1 MNSVRLTRIVL
12 ATIAFAAFLVIVNY
26 PYVLNWL

>member
-1 MNSVRLTRIVL
+1 VRILGIGL
-12 ATIAFAAFLVIVNY
+12 ATLAFAAFLVVVNY